1 MTLVSLQF
9 QDTEI
14 YMCEL
19 TLVDIG
25 LGLVRV
31 LVELVTNG
39 VLCSGGA
46 GGEGC
51 VAVLGN
57 LLVGLL
63 RCLRAGTLDGLGD
76 VVGGVCKG
84 QPG

>member
-1 MTLVSLQF
+1 
-9 QDTEI
+9 
-14 YMCEL
+14 MCEL

-39 VLCSGGA
+39 VLCGG
-46 GGEGC
+46 GTGREGC

-63 RCLRAGTLDGLGD
+63 RCLRSGTLDGLSD

-84 QPG
+84 QSG